1 MTEDREL
8 HETRTLL
15 RDFDLGPLGPLDLDD
30 VMRRGDRARRIA
42 VADRLLAVAGL
53 VVLLAAVGF
62 GLNQL
67 TTQPAPPIAPT
78 PTVTATTPAPSPSQV
93 PAVVPTPVVAFT
105 AQANL
110 AGEGPVGVGF
120 AVNGN
125 GNSIWAISG
134 SSAGRPGHL
143 WAADPERPDL
153 RQLADVGTYPTSLAV
168 VPGREWV
175 VNDAAAPNDN
185 AYKAGTVDEFD
196 ASGRLVHEY
205 QLPKNPGF
213 VYVTARGT
221 DAWTL
226 MPRNATVV
234 VTHLANGRQDVIA
247 TLTEPNKADVITVG
261 IALRGDGRLAVL
273 TYSTNPTGLQLWT
286 VDPTSGAATGPTAL
300 PLGAWAEGS
309 SLAVQGDRVL
319 VAGRN
324 DGSTAPALVAVDA
337 AGVHPLTG
345 CGALTVSVAADAT
358 GAWLTTAAGDTSQ
371 GLVVAPVGESG
382 CGAGLRLPG
391 SGAVPATGAWARNV
405 LVLSGNTL
413 SGVVLTPL
421 WRPPS
426 TTLIPADSTAPA
438 AGICGTDPGT
448 TVTIDANPDTPAP
461 RCAIVTAGQNL
472 RVVNNQ
478 AMSITVRFADYA
490 PRDVRPGA
498 STVFQRAFGSFL
510 APGVHDVSWGVGGPG
525 ELWLK

>member
-8 HETRTLL
+8 HEARTLL
-15 RDFDLGPLGPLDLDD
+15 RDFDLGPLGPLDLDE
-30 VMRRGDRARRIA
+30 VLRRGDRARRIA

-62 GLNQL
+62 GLNHL
-67 TTQPAPPIAPT
+67 TAQQAPPIAPT
-78 PTVTATTPAPSPSQV
+78 PAVTVTNPAPSPIHT
-93 PAVVPTPVVAFT
+93 PTTVPTPVVEFT

-143 WAADPERPDL
+143 WVAGPDRPDL

-205 QLPKNPGF
+205 QLPKNPGG
-213 VYVTARGT
+213 VYVTAHGT

-226 MPRNATVV
+226 TPMNATVV
-234 VTHLANGRQDVIA
+234 VTHLANGRQNVIA
-247 TLTEPNKADVITVG
+247 TLTEPNNADMITVG

-273 TYSTNPTGLQLWT
+273 TDSTNPSGLQLWT
-286 VDPTSGAATGPTAL
+286 VDPGSGAATGPITL

-324 DGSTAPALVAVDA
+324 DGSAAPALVAVDA

-345 CGALTVSVAADAT
+345 CGTLTVSVAADAT
-358 GAWLTTAAGDTSQ
+358 GAWLTTADGDTSQ
-371 GLVVAPVGESG
+371 GLIVAPVGDAG
-382 CGAGLRLPG
+382 CGPGLRLPG
-391 SGAVPATGAWARNV
+391 SGATPATGAWTGNV
-405 LVLSGNTL
+405 LVLSASTL
-413 SGVVLTPL
+413 SGVILTHPTT
-421 WRPPS
+421 PS
-426 TTLIPADSTAPA
+426 SGLVPADSAGPA
-438 AGICGTDPGT
+438 AGICGTVPGT
-448 TVTIDANPDTPAP
+448 TVTVVANSDTPSP
-461 RCAIVTAGQNL
+461 RCAVVTAGQDL
-472 RVVNNQ
+472 RVLNNQ
-478 AMSITVRFADYA
+478 AKTITVRFADYA
-490 PRDVRPGA
+490 PRSLPPGA

-510 APGVHDVSWGVGGPG
+510 APGVHDVSWGVAGPA
-525 ELWLK
+525 ELWLR